1 MRIIWM
7 DSIGV
12 SHLLTQDN
20 YWIPIQ
26 PQLPQNLI
34 KPLCMIGR

>member
-7 DSIGV
+7 DSIECLI
-12 SHLLTQDN
+12 LLTQDK

-26 PQLPQNLI
+26 PQI
-34 KPLCMIGR
+34 TSKT